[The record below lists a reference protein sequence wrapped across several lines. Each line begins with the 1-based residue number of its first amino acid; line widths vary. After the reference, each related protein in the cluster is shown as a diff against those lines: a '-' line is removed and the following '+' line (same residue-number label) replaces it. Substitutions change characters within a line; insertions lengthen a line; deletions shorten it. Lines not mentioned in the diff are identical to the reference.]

1 MEDGT
6 LQRWRDVR
14 PRSIL
19 LWMVFVGTVA
29 AVVIEFIQGEASG
42 IVQLAVSYARGHA
55 QGILTRGRQY
65 AQDTSTCTA
74 SDDRLHCHPSL
85 TEARRLLPSLAT
97 DLSSVVTRAGEVT
110 LLVGHFAISVV
121 TATDAIS
128 EGQVIAQG
136 NAELLGEYIIMETMT
151 FMRQITGVNY
161 EYELVRLVVQGTI
174 TLLAGFVLV
183 LVAWRYHR
191 QVSVTTIA
199 TLTSSFNILHSYTVH
214 PFILIVLD
222 ETDR

>member
-1 MEDGT
+1 M
-6 LQRWRDVR
+6 
-14 PRSIL
+14 
-19 LWMVFVGTVA
+19 
-29 AVVIEFIQGEASG
+29 
-42 IVQLAVSYARGHA
+42 
-55 QGILTRGRQY
+55 
-65 AQDTSTCTA
+65 ST
-74 SDDRLHCHPSL
+74 
-85 TEARRLLPSLAT
+85 
-97 DLSSVVTRAGEVT
+97 VVTRAGEVT

-199 TLTSSFNILHSYTVH
+199 TLTSSFNILQAAVALYLNAMSGLPLQMIRHYEVWHQTQH
-214 PFILIVLD
+214 PPAHLPHPPSLLYSV
-222 ETDR
+222 